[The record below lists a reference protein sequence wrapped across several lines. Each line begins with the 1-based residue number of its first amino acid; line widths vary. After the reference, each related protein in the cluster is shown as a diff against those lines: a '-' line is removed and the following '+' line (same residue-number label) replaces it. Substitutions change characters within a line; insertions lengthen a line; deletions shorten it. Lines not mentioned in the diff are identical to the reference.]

1 MFTLTMDHL
10 CNADN
15 QRYTRFKHGVV
26 FPAFVNGPARVWGL
40 TAIILDRTLAILFPD
55 AHRVNFRFQ
64 NIRNKVK
71 KVK

>member
-64 NIRNKVK
+64 NIRNKDK
-71 KVK
+71 IK